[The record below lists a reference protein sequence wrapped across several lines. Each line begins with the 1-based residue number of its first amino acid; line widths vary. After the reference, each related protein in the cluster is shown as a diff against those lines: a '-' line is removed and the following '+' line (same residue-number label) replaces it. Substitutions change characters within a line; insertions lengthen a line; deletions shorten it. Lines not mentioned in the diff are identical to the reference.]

1 MAIIKINNN
10 AIDLDAAEIPNLDAS
25 KITTG
30 SLGTDRIPN
39 LDASKITTGTITP
52 SDGTVTT
59 DKIVDA
65 NVTLAKLSAT
75 GTKDATTFL
84 RGDNTFASAGGTN
97 TPAFEVTLSANQSI
111 SQNTWTKL
119 NLNSESFDSDNCYDN
134 STNYRF
140 TPTTAGKYF
149 CYGTF
154 YLLGSGSTNFYL
166 ACRILKNGDT
176 INGAIEPSMNIATN
190 DVLTIQA
197 HSIVTLNGSSDY
209 VEFWVFQNEYSA
221 GGAYNARGNS
231 SGRQF
236 CNFGAYKIIE

>member
-1 MAIIKINNN
+1 MSKLETNTIDTISGSTNLTLGGTN
-10 AIDLDAAEIPNLDAS
+10 ATDITIPA
-25 KITTG
+25 G
-30 SLGTDRIPN
+30 V
-39 LDASKITTGTITP
+39 TITNN
-52 SDGTVTT
+52 GTQ
-59 DKIVDA
+59 
-65 NVTLAKLSAT
+65 S
-75 GTKDATTFL
+75 GF
-84 RGDNTFASAGGTN
+84 GGVN
-97 TPAFEVTLSANQSI
+97 TPAFEATLSASQSI

-149 CYGTF
+149 CYGTC
-154 YLLGSGSTNFYL
+154 YLLGSSGDFFL
-166 ACRILKNGDT
+166 ACRILKNGNT
-176 INGAIEPSMNIATN
+176 INGAIESSMRVATD

-209 VEFWVFQNEYSA
+209 VEFWVLQNEYIA

>member
-1 MAIIKINNN
+1 MSKLETNII
-10 AIDLDAAEIPNLDAS
+10 APS
-25 KITTG
+25 
-30 SLGTDRIPN
+30 
-39 LDASKITTGTITP
+39 TGTTITLGE
-52 SDGTVTT
+52 SGDTV
-59 DKIVDA
+59 A
-65 NVTLAKLSAT
+65 LGSGAT
-75 GTKDATTFL
+75 QTGF
-84 RGDNTFASAGGTN
+84 GGTN

-111 SQNTWTKL
+111 SPNTWTKL

-176 INGAIEPSMNIATN
+176 INGAIEPSMNITTN